1 MSRHASFMHMCAIES
16 GLKECMRGVESPKS
30 DKMLSLSYAVS
41 GESARVAIRE
51 RRTVGHLYRIRQSPF
66 LRSAIL

>member
-1 MSRHASFMHMCAIES
+1 MSRHAPFMHMCAIES
-16 GLKECMRGVESPKS
+16 GLEECMRVESPKS